1 MTPAPFDRSKH
12 GQCLAGI
19 TLIELVIIVAIVA
32 TLAGICIPAYDKYRE
47 TTRTA
52 QAVLDIRAIEHDLLI
67 QESFGGGFPTDLSEV
82 NKGDLR
88 DPWGNYYQYYNPA
101 TGKGKGKGHGGE
113 QRFDKLAKPL
123 NTDFDLYSMGKDGQ
137 SKANLDSK
145 VSLDDIVRGLNG
157 QYLGL
162 ASEF

>member
-1 MTPAPFDRSKH
+1 MTPAPFDRSR
-12 GQCLAGI
+12 GGERCAGL

-47 TTRTA
+47 STRMT
-52 QAVLDIRAIEHDLLI
+52 QAILDIRTIEHDLLI
-67 QESFGGGFPTDLSEV
+67 QEGFSGTFPDDLSEIG
-82 NKGDLR
+82 KGNLR
-88 DPWGNYYQYYNPA
+88 DPWGNYYQYYN
-101 TGKGKGKGHGGE
+101 TSTKKSKGHGGV

-123 NTDFDLYSMGKDGQ
+123 NTDFDLYSMGSDGQ
-137 SKANLDSK
+137 TKANLDNK

-162 ASEF
+162 AANF